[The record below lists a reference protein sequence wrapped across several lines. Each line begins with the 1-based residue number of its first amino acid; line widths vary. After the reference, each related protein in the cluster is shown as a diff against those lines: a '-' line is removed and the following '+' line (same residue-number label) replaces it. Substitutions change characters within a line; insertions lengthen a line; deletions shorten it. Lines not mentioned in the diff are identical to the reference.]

1 MDPVSDQQ
9 VGGVL
14 MKIIQEIIFGVI
26 LARIFRQ
33 WWISER
39 ANQDEITEN
48 ALRDFQ
54 QNRTNYN

>member
-1 MDPVSDQQ
+1 
-9 VGGVL
+9 

-33 WWISER
+33 WWLSER
-39 ANQDEITEN
+39 SNQDEITEN

-54 QNRTNYN
+54 QSRTNYN